1 MHSIHGMGFTS
12 VVTRNI
18 FTVRNLFCWSPGDFI
33 RGNVSV
39 YDDNRL
45 NHKFRQG
52 LSDHE
57 SAVAEFVNELVS
69 LRDG

>member
-1 MHSIHGMGFTS
+1 
-12 VVTRNI
+12 
-18 FTVRNLFCWSPGDFI
+18 
-33 RGNVSV
+33 V

-57 SAVAEFVNELVS
+57 NAVVEFVNELVS
-69 LRDG
+69 LHYGYLHLPSTEVASIVSIVCHSSVND

>member
-1 MHSIHGMGFTS
+1 M
-12 VVTRNI
+12 
-18 FTVRNLFCWSPGDFI
+18 
-33 RGNVSV
+33 

-57 SAVAEFVNELVS
+57 NAVAEFVNEFVIVLS
-69 LRDG
+69 MIDAIFFSFFFCI